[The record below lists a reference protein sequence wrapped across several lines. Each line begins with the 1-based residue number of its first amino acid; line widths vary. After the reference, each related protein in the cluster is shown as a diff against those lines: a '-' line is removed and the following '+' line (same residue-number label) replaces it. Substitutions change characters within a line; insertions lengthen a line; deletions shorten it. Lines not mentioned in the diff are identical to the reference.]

1 MRKLNMGDC
10 IVLIAFLTAMPLMA
24 QRGDSGPAN
33 SGRGYSVDSGSTATA
48 TTSGYSD
55 SGRASSG
62 SSASYAGSNYSNGM
76 GNRGYSPM
84 PTVTTPNLHG
94 SSFYSV
100 RMYNY
105 WSDYYSYLYSYYHIY
120 PEYFGRFLRNQ
131 EPLMTPAL
139 LRLTLRRPLSLSND
153 ILRSVDELEAMLTD
167 ARDGKA
173 IDKRVLLDK
182 LQEIREYAKE
192 IRKDRTLATLDMGR
206 DTVLFKEDGI
216 DALAPETIAKLR
228 DMALD
233 LNRQLRNMYTLSS
246 TSTVSVDSY
255 KEPSFESVTKSIE
268 KVCKAIE
275 HSSKQL

>member
-1 MRKLNMGDC
+1 
-10 IVLIAFLTAMPLMA
+10 
-24 QRGDSGPAN
+24 
-33 SGRGYSVDSGSTATA
+33 
-48 TTSGYSD
+48 
-55 SGRASSG
+55 
-62 SSASYAGSNYSNGM
+62 
-76 GNRGYSPM
+76 
-84 PTVTTPNLHG
+84 
-94 SSFYSV
+94 
-100 RMYNY
+100 MYY
-105 WSDYYSYLYSYYHIY
+105 FWSDYYSYLYSYYHIY

-167 ARDGKA
+167 AREGKA

-192 IRKDRTLATLDMGR
+192 IRKDRTLTTLDMGR
-206 DTVLFKEDGI
+206 DTVLFKEDGV
-216 DALAPETIAKLR
+216 DALAPEMIAKLR

-255 KEPSFESVTKSIE
+255 KEPSFESVTKGIE
-268 KVCKAIE
+268 KACKAIE